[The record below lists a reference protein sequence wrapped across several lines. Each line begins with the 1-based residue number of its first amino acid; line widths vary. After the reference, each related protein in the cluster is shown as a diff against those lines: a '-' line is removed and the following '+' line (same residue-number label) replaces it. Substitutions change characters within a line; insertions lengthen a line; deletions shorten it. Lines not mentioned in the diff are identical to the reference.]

1 MSYPD
6 TLHAIADWSRV
17 AEVVPIAITSYSER
31 DVVVHVRPE
40 DLRRTM
46 AGAMIT
52 ITHQWGADRGDHLQG
67 PDLGGWHLIALE
79 AVEIPRTVERV
90 TL

>member
-1 MSYPD
+1 MNFAD

-17 AEVVPIAITSYSER
+17 AEVTPIAITSYTAIP
-31 DVVVHVRPE
+31 VVVHVRPE

-46 AGAMIT
+46 AGATVT
-52 ITHQWGADRGDHLQG
+52 ITHHWGRDRSDHLQG
-67 PDLGGWHLIALE
+67 PDMGGWHLIALE
-79 AVEIPRTVERV
+79 TVEAPRTVEQV